1 MQRASAQGTIVR
13 VKKLTRTLALS
24 AATALLL
31 AACSSDS
38 SESTTPAVGSE
49 PSASAATSPSGTPT
63 PEVAAVK
70 VEERNGLQDP
80 HPVRWEYATVG
91 VDDMTLTVT
100 WWSKSEGCV
109 GLDSTEVVYGGG
121 SIGVDI
127 IEGDVRT
134 DEPCPT
140 ERVLKSTVITLVQPV
155 QGRDI
160 RPLSVV

>member
-1 MQRASAQGTIVR
+1 
-13 VKKLTRTLALS
+13 VKKLTRTLALT
-24 AATALLL
+24 AVTALLL
-31 AACSSDS
+31 ASCSSDS
-38 SESTTPAVGSE
+38 SEPTAQPVGAGPSE
-49 PSASAATSPSGTPT
+49 SATISPSVT
-63 PEVAAVK
+63 PEPAAAAVK
-70 VEERNGLQDP
+70 VEERNGLQEP

-100 WWSKSEGCV
+100 WWSKSEECI

-127 IEGDVRT
+127 IEGTVRT
-134 DEPCPT
+134 DEPCSG
-140 ERVLKSTVITLVQPV
+140 ERILKSTVITLVQPV

>member
-1 MQRASAQGTIVR
+1 MQKAPAQCTIAR
-13 VKKLTRTLALS
+13 VKKLTRTLALV
-24 AATALLL
+24 AAIALLL

-38 SESTTPAVGSE
+38 SEPTSQPVDAGPSVST
-49 PSASAATSPSGTPT
+49 ASSPSGTSS

-100 WWSKSEGCV
+100 WWSKSEECV

-134 DEPCPT
+134 DEPCAA

>member
-1 MQRASAQGTIVR
+1 MQRASAQGTIGR

-24 AATALLL
+24 TATALLL
-31 AACSSDS
+31 AGCSSDS
-38 SESTTPAVGSE
+38 SGSATPAVGPE
-49 PSASAATSPSGTPT
+49 PSASAATSPSGTSA
-63 PEVAAVK
+63 PEVDAVK

-134 DEPCPT
+134 DEPCSA